1 MNYQN
6 RVDQLK
12 GDLMIFKALKSK
24 PNFAAL
30 GREYGMDWRTVKK
43 YYAGYEGKPKN
54 RRKRSRL
61 DKYRDEI
68 IDKLKINRAKIS
80 AVYDF
85 LIKKY
90 GVKRI
95 GTYANLRKYIR
106 KNKLIPKNVTGGH
119 PRYEKA
125 PGEQAQVDWKE
136 DITLVSKYGEVFNV
150 NVLHVV
156 LKYSRFS
163 HLELSL
169 HKSFDDV
176 ARGLINSFR
185 HFGGVPKECL
195 FDNMSTVANVNAKPK
210 KPTDA
215 ISRMAKD
222 FGFEVKLCGVRKPYT
237 KGCVEAKNKIIDWI
251 RMYNGEFETFE
262 DLTAIIEEIS
272 TSMNTRLNQETQMSP
287 TALYYKEKK
296 YLLPLPSNNIIDTY
310 LTPHKYKVSS
320 EGLIRYKNSRYSVDK
335 KLIDEEVTVDVFNN
349 KLHIYYTGKLVACHV
364 LSENP
369 LNYKKEHYEELLKG
383 KVKDADI
390 ESVAAQNLKMMDNLL
405 NMRKSSITEDEAML
419 SSDGLIAYINQSEYG
434 KWVINYYAA
443 LSAEEKTVFIKGMN
457 EVLPYVANRDKFISS
472 IKYSM
477 KQDFCQKI
485 ALDCWLNDSMALS
498 DEETILSQEGFR
510 IIGEKYSK
518 EITEFHQDMANHAN
532 ENNQTEDNN
541 VYLPLDLPLTE
552 EEIAQLL

>member
-1 MNYQN
+1 MNYQS
-6 RVDQLK
+6 RIDQLK
-12 GDLMIFKALKSK
+12 GELMIFKGMKIK

-30 GREYGMDWRTVKK
+30 GREYGIDWRTAKK
-43 YYAGYEGKPKN
+43 YYNGYEGKPK
-54 RRKRSRL
+54 KRNKKSRL
-61 DKYRDEI
+61 DKYSEEI
-68 IDKLKINRAKIS
+68 KQKLSIKNTRTAS
-80 AVYDF
+80 VYDF

-95 GTYANLRKYIR
+95 GTYENLSKYIR
-106 KNKLIPKNVTGGH
+106 KNKLKPREVTSGH

-136 DITLVSKYGEVFNV
+136 DITLVSKYGEVFNI

-185 HFGGVPKECL
+185 RFGGVPRECL

-210 KPTDA
+210 KPTAA

-251 RMYNGEFETFE
+251 RVYDREFETFE
-262 DLTAIIEEIS
+262 DLTAIIEEIN

-419 SSDGLIAYINQSEYG
+419 SSDGLIAYINQNEYG
-434 KWVINYYAA
+434 KWVINYYAT
-443 LSAEEKTVFIKGMN
+443 LSAEEKAVFIKGMN

-518 EITEFHQDMANHAN
+518 EINEFHQDMANQAN
-532 ENNQTEDNN
+532 ENSQTENN
-541 VYLPLDLPLTE
+541 NNNLLLDLSLTE
-552 EEIAQLL
+552 EERAQLF